1 MKYIISKQLF
11 ESRDLLKPKLMRLI
25 EGWVMGNEESLRFT
39 ESDADEL
46 IRLIENNPFIREES
60 LRQLDS
66 KRVKTL
72 WRGLHQDWEPDSDNY
87 TIHDRI
93 ASFSSDRDVAASFGE
108 HTLLSIPIEKVRPNI
123 LLSIEWAAGW
133 LGLAKVSPEQ
143 AKAEE
148 DGEWSDDPDVSFRYM
163 AWSQK
168 EYLVK
173 LPLPAETKSTNI
185 HRSQSMETLHTKD
198 GTKIIITRIGPSPEF
213 GAKDRLGPDPIVVT
227 NVTVKNPRFG
237 QDSKEPM
244 NLPMRS
250 DFPEGT
256 SNEEILRYWEDR
268 LAGSSNYL

>member
-1 MKYIISKQLF
+1 
-11 ESRDLLKPKLMRLI
+11 
-25 EGWVMGNEESLRFT
+25 
-39 ESDADEL
+39 
-46 IRLIENNPFIREES
+46 
-60 LRQLDS
+60 
-66 KRVKTL
+66 
-72 WRGLHQDWEPDSDNY
+72 
-87 TIHDRI
+87 
-93 ASFSSDRDVAASFGE
+93 
-108 HTLLSIPIEKVRPNI
+108 
-123 LLSIEWAAGW
+123 
-133 LGLAKVSPEQ
+133 
-143 AKAEE
+143 
-148 DGEWSDDPDVSFRYM
+148 M

-256 SNEEILRYWEDR
+256 SNEEILRYWEDQ